1 MSVSSDAA
9 CTLTACS
16 NSTADAL
23 RDEPDSDAKM
33 EGEGALDRLAA
44 GVETPG
50 EGITGDSTDAAEA
63 PAGAIM
69 GVRPVAGAFAVEEA
83 AAEAGPGA

>member
-33 EGEGALDRLAA
+33 EGEGALDRLA
-44 GVETPG
+44 GVAMPG

-69 GVRPVAGAFAVEEA
+69 GVRPAAGAFAVEEV